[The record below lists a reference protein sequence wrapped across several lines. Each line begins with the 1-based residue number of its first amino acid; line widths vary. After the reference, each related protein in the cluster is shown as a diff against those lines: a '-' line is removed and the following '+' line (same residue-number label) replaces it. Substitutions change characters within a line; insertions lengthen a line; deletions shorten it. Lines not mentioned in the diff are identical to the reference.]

1 MKQYVSPCI
10 LAVELS
16 VEDILTA
23 SDLSLDL
30 SRIYQLEGDV
40 IDIVNWNRSND

>member
-1 MKQYVSPCI
+1 MKQYVSPCV
-10 LAVELS
+10 LTVELS
-16 VEDILTA
+16 AEDILTA